1 VARAEQ
7 SHNLGSHLACLLDRA
22 DNRGSDCSYRHQH
35 LDRKG
40 VLARAVDIALRA
52 VGIRPISTPST
63 PAQCGCSARGAK
75 RRAPLA
81 RPILQTGGSAVAMV
95 ARSGDPA
102 TEEPQQRAARRSSIS
117 ACFGDGKST
126 TTKRPNISAIGW
138 TWPRTVTF
146 TRSGGDAAIQTTGG
160 GGRRAERT
168 VEACR
173 LYARWLL

>member
-7 SHNLGSHLACLLDRA
+7 SHNPGSHLACLLDRA
-22 DNRGSDCSYRHQH
+22 DNTAPTAAIDISISIE
-35 LDRKG
+35 KG

-102 TEEPQQRAARRSSIS
+102 TEEPQQRAAR
-117 ACFGDGKST
+117 
-126 TTKRPNISAIGW
+126 
-138 TWPRTVTF
+138 
-146 TRSGGDAAIQTTGG
+146 
-160 GGRRAERT
+160 
-168 VEACR
+168 
-173 LYARWLL
+173 